1 MRFFFRCL
9 IRQTILIIKIILTT
23 HEHKLFITI
32 QVAVIMTSHT
42 NNFFGRYYFTST
54 TFSEKILLVILTE
67 EHSVLAKCQV
77 GLHKAC
83 IDILGHYQLPQ

>member
-32 QVAVIMTSHT
+32 QAAVIMTSHT
-42 NNFFGRYYFTST
+42 NKFLGRHYFTNA

-67 EHSVLAKCQV
+67 GQSVLAKC
-77 GLHKAC
+77 
-83 IDILGHYQLPQ
+83 